1 MCYGYEV
8 KSAEDKEFVLNI
20 LSVSG
25 ANDMKE
31 KKEALLAFEI
41 RFFTKEK

>member
-31 KKEALLAFEI
+31 KRSIIGIEI
-41 RFFTKEK
+41 RFYKRK